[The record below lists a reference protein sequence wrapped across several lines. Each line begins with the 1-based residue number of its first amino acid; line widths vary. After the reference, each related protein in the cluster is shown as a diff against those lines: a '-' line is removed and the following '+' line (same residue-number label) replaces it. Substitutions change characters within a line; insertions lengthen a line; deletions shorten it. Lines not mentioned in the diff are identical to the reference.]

1 MDIFSFRNKIVE
13 DYASYVR
20 SFIRIRDHH
29 IDDVVTK
36 SLKQGR
42 LWPEPLLQ
50 LNPNFKEGNSI
61 DSLVEAGKLHKT
73 CGSIFRINKTDKNPL
88 GSSLLLHHHQSQA
101 VDIANQGHPFVVTTG
116 TGSGKS
122 LTYIIPI
129 IDHVLKR
136 GSGKGIQAIIV
147 YPMNALANSQEGE
160 LHKFL
165 SVGFPENNPPV
176 TFKRYTGQE
185 RREARNEILTNPP
198 DILLTNYVMLELLLT
213 RPHEKKLVEAAEGL
227 RYLVFDEIHTYRGRQ
242 GADVAML
249 IRRAREYFGAGGIQ
263 CVGTS
268 ATMSSGEDTENKQQ
282 VVAEVTSRIF
292 GVRVDPDHVVGET
305 LRRVTPEIDFAKD
318 AAALAQ
324 LKSAVKDSQAL
335 DKLPYEEFVRS
346 PLASWIETTFGLEVE
361 QSIEN
366 DPGILIRALPKRIGG
381 VGGAAA
387 SLAELT
393 GLDQKLCERALQDT
407 LLSGYHKLDPD
418 THRRAFAFRLHQF
431 LSKGD
436 AIYASVEKP
445 DSRHITLDG
454 QQFVPGSNRS
464 KILLPLAFCRECG
477 HEYYTVW
484 LHKEPTSQEVIR
496 LTPRQLSQTKPE
508 ESNLEPGFLYF
519 SDEKPWP
526 AAEASEEYE
535 RLPDDWLELDG
546 IEPKLKH
553 HHRKKRPKEVRVDHE
568 GNVGQGGMIAH
579 IVPAPFRFCL
589 CCGVMYPGRKGDYS
603 KLNVFSSEGRA
614 TSTTILSL
622 SAVRQLQDK
631 QYDLPSDARKLLSFT
646 DNRQDAALQ
655 AGHFNDFVQIGL
667 LRSALCRAVMQAG
680 ENGIENQDIPKRV
693 FDVMGLEFAEYAQ
706 NSDIFEGARRR
717 IHETLRQVLGYRLY
731 QDLKRGWRVTSPN
744 LEQVGLLTI
753 RYHALEDFC
762 ADDRYWQEIHPAL
775 VKATPTQRQYVSQVL
790 VDTMRKQLSIDVQYL
805 DTEHQETIRNKS
817 YQQLREPWTLDSR
830 EQLEYAAV
838 TYPRSRRES
847 DRREAFFLSARGGFG
862 RFLRRSDTFP
872 DFPEV
877 LGLEETDRIICDLLR
892 TLSHAGLVKEVKAP
906 RDEEDVAG
914 YQVNADVMIWCV
926 GDGTPSADPLSTV
939 NVSEKGRTANQF
951 FSDFYR
957 ELAAQLTGIKA
968 KEHTAQIASDDR
980 EEREQAFREGSLP
993 VLYCSPTMELGVDIK
1008 SLNVVNL
1015 RNVPPTPANYAQRSG
1030 RAGRSGQPA
1039 LVFTYCSS
1047 QNSHDQYF
1055 FKRQEQ
1061 MVAGVVEA
1069 PRLDLSNE
1077 ELIRSHIHAV
1087 WLKETGADLKTSL
1100 SEILD
1105 LSSEGLPL
1113 ETNVANDFANPSARE
1128 KALKRSQQLLADIS
1142 TDLEL
1147 SPWYHSGW
1155 LSETLEYTANSFEE
1169 ACMRWRKLYL
1179 TALKQ
1184 MDTQN
1189 AIIRDAS
1196 AEPKHR
1202 DHAKRIYSET
1212 VRQRDLLIRSE
1223 SGVYSDF
1230 YSYRYFAS
1238 EGFLPG
1244 YSFPR
1249 LPMTAYV
1256 PGQRGGKEEGEYLSR
1271 PRFLAI
1277 SEFGPRAF
1285 VYHDGGKYRVNRVL
1299 FAPSSDGQADM
1310 TAKRCDACGHLHTN
1324 GGEDICEYCGVR
1336 LPHAMDSLLR
1346 LQNVSTKRVERINSD
1361 EEERQRLGYEIITA
1375 IRYRDA
1381 PQNLTRRY
1389 AEVKSSDGSIAT
1401 LTYGQATTLW
1411 RINLGW
1417 RHRTD
1422 KQKHGFVLDLER
1434 GYWENDSALEQRGDI
1449 VSDEDTLS
1457 NSVKRVIPYVE
1468 DRRNSLVWKPNY
1480 PLDEGEMASLQAA
1493 LKNAIQTLYQ
1503 LEDNELAAEPLPNSS
1518 ERNMLLFYES
1528 AEGGAG
1534 VLRQIVDE
1542 ADAVVRVARVA
1553 LELCHFDPDTG
1564 EDTGGRL
1571 AGGERCES
1579 ACYDCLMSYANQR
1592 DHLLLDRFRIREVL
1606 MALTGAKVEASPS
1619 STPRAQHLTHLRRL
1633 TESDLEREFLNLLE
1647 REGRRLPSHAQYTI
1661 DLPDG
1666 SSTRVDFFD
1675 EAHRLVIHI
1684 DGPHH
1689 DALNRQED
1697 DIRIDTGLSDLG
1709 LVPLRFHY
1717 TRANT
1722 WSDLMNEH
1730 AYAFGQAQNGEP
1742 K

>member
-1 MDIFSFRNKIVE
+1 MNIFDFRNNLVG

-20 SFIRIRDHH
+20 SFIRIRDHN
-29 IDDVVTK
+29 IDRVVTT
-36 SLKQGR
+36 SLEDGR

-50 LNPNFKEGNSI
+50 LNPNFEPGGSI
-61 DSLVEAGKLHKT
+61 DELIEGGVLHPT
-73 CGSIFRINKTDKNPL
+73 CGSIFRIDKSDENTV
-88 GSSLLLHHHQSQA
+88 GSSLRLHQHQRQA
-101 VDIANQGHPFVVTTG
+101 IDIATSGNPFVVTTG

-129 IDHVLKR
+129 IDHVLKH
-136 GSGKGIQAIIV
+136 GSGNGIQAIIV

-160 LHKFL
+160 LRKFL
-165 SVGFPENNPPV
+165 THGFPKDDPPV
-176 TFKRYTGQE
+176 TFRRYTGQE
-185 RREARNEILTNPP
+185 GREARNEILVDPP

-213 RPHEKKLVEAAEGL
+213 RPQEKGLIDAAKGL

-249 IRRAREYFGAGGIQ
+249 IRRAREYFGASGIQ

-268 ATMSSGEDTENKQQ
+268 ATMSSGGSVKNKQQ
-282 VVAEVTSRIF
+282 VVANVTSRIF
-292 GVRVDPDHVVGET
+292 GVEISPDHVVGET
-305 LRRVTPEIDFAKD
+305 LRRVTPAIDFTND
-318 AAALAQ
+318 NAALTQ
-324 LKSAVKDSQAL
+324 LKAAVKDSKAL
-335 DKLPYEEFVRS
+335 DNLSYEDFVTS
-346 PLASWIETTFGLEVE
+346 PLASWIETKFGLEVE
-361 QSIEN
+361 DSAEN
-366 DPGILIRALPKRIGG
+366 GAKPLIRTTPKRISGEDG
-381 VGGAAA
+381 VAAD
-387 SLAELT
+387 LADLT
-393 GLDQKLCERALQDT
+393 GFDQKICEQALQSA
-407 LLSGYHKLDPD
+407 LLSGYRKSDPN
-418 THRRAFAFRLHQF
+418 TGRRAFAFRLHQF

-436 AIYASVEKP
+436 AIYASAEKP

-454 QQFVPGSNRS
+454 QQYVPGSNRN
-464 KILLPLAFCRECG
+464 KVLLPLAFCRECG

-484 LHKEPTSQEVIR
+484 LNREPASDEIVR

-526 AAEASEEYE
+526 TAESSEEYE
-535 RLPDDWLELDG
+535 RLPDDWLELTG
-546 IEPKLKH
+546 TNLKLKY
-553 HHRKKRPKEVRVDHE
+553 HHRKKRPQEVRVDPE
-568 GNVGQGGMIAH
+568 GMVGMGGMTAH
-579 IVPAPFRFCL
+579 IVAAPFRFCL
-589 CCGVMYPGRKGDYS
+589 CCGVMYPGRQGDYS

-631 QYDLPSDARKLLSFT
+631 AYDLPLSARKLLSFT

-667 LRSALCRAVMQAG
+667 LRSALCRAVIQAG
-680 ENGIENQDIPKRV
+680 EDGIENQDITKRV
-693 FDVMGLEFAEYAQ
+693 FDVMRLEFAEYAQ
-706 NSDIFEGARRR
+706 NPDMFEGARRR
-717 IHETLRQVLGYRLY
+717 VHEALREVLGYRLY

-753 RYHALEDFC
+753 RYHSLEDFC

-775 VKATPTQRQYVSQVL
+775 VGATHVQRQRVSQVL
-790 VDTMRKQLSIDVQYL
+790 IDTMRKQLSIRTQYL
-805 DTEHQETIRNKS
+805 DSEYQETIRNKS
-817 YQQLREPWTLDSR
+817 YQRLKEPWAFDPR
-830 EQLEYAAV
+830 ERFEYAAV
-838 TYPRSRRES
+838 TYPRSRREN
-847 DRREAFFLSARGGFG
+847 DHREAFFLSARGGFG

-872 DFPEV
+872 HLSEV
-877 LGLEETDRIICDLLR
+877 PGLEETDQIIRDLLR
-892 TLSHAGLVKEVKAP
+892 TLHRAALVEEVKAP
-906 RDEEDVAG
+906 RNEEDVAG
-914 YQVNADVMIWCV
+914 YQVNADAMIWCV
-926 GDGTPSADPLSTV
+926 GDGTAGTDPLSTV
-939 NVSEKGRTANQF
+939 NIPEDERTANRF
-951 FSDFYR
+951 FSTFYR
-957 ELAAQLTGIKA
+957 ELAAQLSGIEA
-968 KEHTAQIASDDR
+968 KEHTAQVSNSDR
-980 EEREQAFREGSLP
+980 EERERAFRVGELP

-1047 QNSHDQYF
+1047 WNSHDQYF
-1055 FKRQEQ
+1055 FKRQEE

-1077 ELIRSHIHAV
+1077 ELIRSHVHAV
-1087 WLKETGADLKTSL
+1087 WLAETGADLKSSL

-1113 ETNVANDFANPSARE
+1113 VTNIAHDFARPSARAQ
-1128 KALKRSQQLLADIS
+1128 ALVRTRRVLSDIS
-1142 TDLEL
+1142 ADLES
-1147 SPWYHSGW
+1147 SPWHHDSW
-1155 LSETLEYTANSFEE
+1155 LAETLDRAAISFER
-1169 ACMRWRKLYL
+1169 ACGRWRDLYL
-1179 TALKQ
+1179 AALEQ
-1184 MDTQN
+1184 IDTQN

-1196 AEPKHR
+1196 AEPKR
-1202 DHAKRIYSET
+1202 REQAERIRGEA

-1256 PGQRGGKEEGEYLSR
+1256 PGQYRKNDEGEYLSR

-1299 FAPSSDGQADM
+1299 FTPGSGGQADVV
-1310 TAKRCDACGHLHTN
+1310 AKRCNTCGYLHTD
-1324 GGEDICEYCGVR
+1324 GGQDVCESCGAE

-1361 EEERQRLGYEIITA
+1361 EEERQRLGYEITTA
-1375 IRYRDA
+1375 IRYRNESND
-1381 PQNLTRRY
+1381 LTHRY
-1389 AEVKSSDGSIAT
+1389 AEVQGTKGSIAT

-1417 RHRTD
+1417 RHRKD
-1422 KQKHGFVLDLER
+1422 KQQHGFVLDLER
-1434 GYWENDSALEQRGDI
+1434 GYWENDSALEQRDDI
-1449 VSDEDTLS
+1449 LSDEDPLS
-1457 NSVKRVIPYVE
+1457 ERIKRVIPYVE
-1468 DRRNSLVWKPNY
+1468 DRRNSLVWKPTHSLEENK
-1480 PLDEGEMASLQAA
+1480 MASLQAA
-1493 LKNAIQTLYQ
+1493 LKNAVQTLYQ
-1503 LEDNELAAEPLPNSS
+1503 LEDNELAAEPLPDSTN
-1518 ERNMLLFYES
+1518 RNALLFYES

-1542 ADAVVRVARVA
+1542 ADAIVRVARMA

-1564 EDTGGRL
+1564 DDTGGRL

-1579 ACYDCLMSYANQR
+1579 ACYDCLMSYSNQR
-1592 DHLLLDRFRIREVL
+1592 DHLLLDRFSIREL
-1606 MALTGAKVEASPS
+1606 LLELASAKVEASPGS
-1619 STPRAQHLTHLRRL
+1619 MPRAQHLMHLRRL
-1633 TESDLEREFLNLLE
+1633 TESDLEREFLDLLE

-1684 DGPHH
+1684 DGPYH
-1689 DALNRQED
+1689 DAPHRQED
-1697 DIRIDTGLSDLG
+1697 DVRIDAGLGDLG

-1717 TRANT
+1717 TRKRT

-1730 AYAFGQAQNGEP
+1730 AYAFGEAQTQEP